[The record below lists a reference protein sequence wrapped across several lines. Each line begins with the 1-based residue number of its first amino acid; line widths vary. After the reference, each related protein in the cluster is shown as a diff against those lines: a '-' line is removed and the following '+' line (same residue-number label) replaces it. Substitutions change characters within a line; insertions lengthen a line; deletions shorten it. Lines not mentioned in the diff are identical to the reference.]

1 MTALQPITTS
11 SLAEIAFDKLVEAI
25 SAGEFQP
32 GQRLSEADL
41 ARRFG
46 ISRGPLREALHRLEG
61 KLVTRR
67 ARLGVSVISLSQKE
81 LLDIFRI
88 REALEGMSARLA
100 AEARTDE
107 DVSRLK
113 QIVDKHRKIIGVS
126 SKHRE
131 QQALDDRFHETIIKI
146 ADSRKLQAML
156 TSELYFQIQLYRTK
170 MSALGSLTVR
180 IVDEHDAII
189 EAIKARDGD
198 GAENAMRAHIRA
210 AMNTLLQLEP
220 RGES

>member
-1 MTALQPITTS
+1 MTALQPITTN

-46 ISRGPLREALHRLEG
+46 ISRGPLREALHRRVG

-107 DVSRLK
+107 DV
-113 QIVDKHRKIIGVS
+113 
-126 SKHRE
+126 
-131 QQALDDRFHETIIKI
+131 
-146 ADSRKLQAML
+146 
-156 TSELYFQIQLYRTK
+156 YFQIQLYRTK

-210 AMNTLLQLEP
+210 AMNTLLQLET